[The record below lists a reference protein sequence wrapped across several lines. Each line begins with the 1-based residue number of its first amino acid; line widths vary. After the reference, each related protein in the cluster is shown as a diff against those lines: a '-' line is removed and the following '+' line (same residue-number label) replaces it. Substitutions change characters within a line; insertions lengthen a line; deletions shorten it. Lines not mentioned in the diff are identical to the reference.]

1 MGPGI
6 DHNAAWVLVR
16 LRRNPADMPYAA
28 ARGGAPG
35 SRRPGVYFDDW
46 RLLSAQEKS
55 RRAAWLERY
64 GASPFR
70 LLRVETEALS
80 RAGVHVTDWGPPTDA
95 SGSVETEV

>member
-70 LLRVETEALS
+70 LLRVETE
-80 RAGVHVTDWGPPTDA
+80 V
-95 SGSVETEV
+95 